1 MQQQKAD
8 QQQQAQDMKALQEQV
23 ASLIRRD
30 STVSATQATVPTTT
44 VVTTLTSAS
53 TVPTSSLTPAPR
65 MTVQTAA
72 PQTPYTTP
80 GPAPNPIPASV
91 PQSISAAASNLAASL
106 QACLGSGSSYG
117 GLTMDHLR
125 SNPMIANQAAA
136 VLSDA
141 IQNVAP
147 LQANTA
153 LRSQVNSVDQLFKAT
168 TVNKQLRAYEFAS
181 TGQFSYHSQLKLD
194 NVNAVAFAYGSFK
207 HLEACK
213 TGLIPNV
220 SDQEFLARLR
230 HLRNVFE
237 IACLSS
243 SLSSFSESAWHIARE
258 YDNRVISDIESGA
271 KSWNSLSNGI
281 EPDSIYCAKETVENR
296 LKAKKTNSSKDI
308 KKDPAKK
315 DRKACTTFNTHR
327 SSEGCFWEHQ
337 NKGETCVFE
346 HFCSWCKQNRN
357 AVEKHKAFNC
367 EFKPSD

>member
-1 MQQQKAD
+1 M
-8 QQQQAQDMKALQEQV
+8 
-23 ASLIRRD
+23 
-30 STVSATQATVPTTT
+30 
-44 VVTTLTSAS
+44 
-53 TVPTSSLTPAPR
+53 
-65 MTVQTAA
+65 
-72 PQTPYTTP
+72 
-80 GPAPNPIPASV
+80 
-91 PQSISAAASNLAASL
+91 
-106 QACLGSGSSYG
+106 
-117 GLTMDHLR
+117 
-125 SNPMIANQAAA
+125 
-136 VLSDA
+136 
-141 IQNVAP
+141 
-147 LQANTA
+147 
-153 LRSQVNSVDQLFKAT
+153 
-168 TVNKQLRAYEFAS
+168 RAYEFAS
-181 TGQFSYHSQLKLD
+181 TGQFSYHSQLKQD

-237 IACLSS
+237 IACLSN
-243 SLSSFSESAWHIARE
+243 SLSSFSEAAWHIARE

-296 LKAKKTNSSKDI
+296 LKAKKTSSSKDT

-337 NKGETCVFE
+337 NKGKTCVFE
-346 HFCSWCKQNRN
+346 HFSSRCKQNRN
-357 AVEKHKAFNC
+357 TVEKHKAFNC